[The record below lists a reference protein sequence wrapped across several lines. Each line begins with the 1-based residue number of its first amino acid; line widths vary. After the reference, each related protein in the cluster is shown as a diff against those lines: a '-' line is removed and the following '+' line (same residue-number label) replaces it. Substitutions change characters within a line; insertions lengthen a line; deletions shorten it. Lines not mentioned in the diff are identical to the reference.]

1 MRFKTNLGDEFHF
14 DVEFLNARQ
23 SLLEEVTR
31 SYLTTLVVPV
41 AVVFLVGAAIL
52 GLARGSF
59 EHLGA
64 VWTALAAPLGAIVG
78 YYLPGRRRE
87 G

>member
-1 MRFKTNLGDEFHF
+1 MRLKPNLGDEFQF
-14 DVEFLNARQ
+14 DVQFLNARR

-41 AVVFLVGAAIL
+41 AVVFLVSAAIL

-64 VWTALAAPLGAIVG
+64 VWNALAAPLGAIVG
-78 YYLPGRRRE
+78 YYLPGRRPE